1 MKSLSRLNNP
11 ELQAERV
18 LMMKLG
24 IQPDAV
30 QTDRGSFSQL
40 REILDGPVSAD
51 MQEALDALFPE
62 DGYNGPTLLDME
74 S

>member
-1 MKSLSRLNNP
+1 
-11 ELQAERV
+11 
-18 LMMKLG
+18 
-24 IQPDAV
+24 V